1 MSTVAF
7 RLADLIP
14 PVAEAFLKDQIT
26 IGHALLIAKL
36 PASQQQEAFSAA
48 FRGLWTSEG
57 NSQVLIPVRELA
69 AWIESNILLQL
80 ASAPFDKQDETL
92 VPEAGSCANCP
103 KRTGFNKLLF
113 PDVRKDSCTSPDCF
127 RAKIDASVKKTL
139 ETKPQLIQISAAWN
153 SREGAPL
160 GRNQYV
166 ELEIKKPK
174 PNGAST
180 KLPANQKP
188 CDKMAEAIV
197 MDGGKRGQVVKV
209 CADPACRIHHPNTPS
224 PQQVERERAEE
235 RKRIEKEKLA
245 ITTRH
250 RVLATILQRVSAPL
264 KKADLLAVAHYLIG
278 HLSYSQVPALAK
290 RHKVEAKK
298 DSASAQELLAKQV
311 GTYDEAE
318 LCKLLLEIS
327 LLDSAYQRSTAS
339 RDDVLMDAA
348 KRYRVDAEKL
358 QKAVAQELAAK
369 RDKKTSQESR
379 RAARRQHELDPS
391 LISGGVLVCTPPFL
405 LDRVPRTE
413 KKPPKRIK
421 TPYHGAL
428 RGKAVNI
435 TVIRNAIGTLEQL
448 LSKASD
454 ALSQI
459 EREVFNLYAFGR
471 AKGGYEY
478 PREAMEG
485 YLQEIHDLLLVVLEA
500 GEMPGARA
508 SLVKA
513 WAGFTSSRNNLRKT
527 DDNGEF
533 ANSSSPAL
541 TFLERLIKGLR
552 ATVSEEISSE
562 EAWTLGRLE
571 EILEDTAA
579 LVRRRGD
586 SPSKES
592 DVQKVMHDYLRA
604 FFPGFVLNPSIGGA
618 LKNFKPDCGIANV
631 TAAIEFKFVETEEDV
646 ATAFSGIAE
655 DTAGYKGSKDWT
667 RFYAVLYQSKP
678 FALRSQFKSDMK
690 RIGATTWKTILVNG
704 PTRKKSL
711 KKRMKKKNTRKKK
724 AG

>member
-1 MSTVAF
+1 MELGEPAYTIATIASRAGKSEAYVYGRI

-92 VPEAGSCANCP
+92 VPEAGSCVNCP

-180 KLPANQKP
+180 KLSPFRNPVTRWPRRSSWTAVSADRSSRFVPIQLAASTIPTRLLRSKSSGSGPRNGSASKRRNWRLRL
-188 CDKMAEAIV
+188 AIV
-197 MDGGKRGQVVKV
+197 SW
-209 CADPACRIHHPNTPS
+209 P
-224 PQQVERERAEE
+224 
-235 RKRIEKEKLA
+235 
-245 ITTRH
+245 
-250 RVLATILQRVSAPL
+250 TILQRVSAPL

-298 DSASAQELLAKQV
+298 DSASVHELLAKQV

-327 LLDSAYQRSTAS
+327 LLDSAYQRSTTS

-348 KRYRVDAEKL
+348 KRYRVDTEKL
-358 QKAVAQELAAK
+358 QKAVTAEILAK
-369 RDKKTSQESR
+369 R
-379 RAARRQHELDPS
+379 
-391 LISGGVLVCTPPFL
+391 
-405 LDRVPRTE
+405 E
-413 KKPPKRIK
+413 KKPRVKP
-421 TPYHGAL
+421 
-428 RGKAVNI
+428 
-435 TVIRNAIGTLEQL
+435 
-448 LSKASD
+448 
-454 ALSQI
+454 
-459 EREVFNLYAFGR
+459 ER
-471 AKGGYEY
+471 
-478 PREAMEG
+478 
-485 YLQEIHDLLLVVLEA
+485 
-500 GEMPGARA
+500 
-508 SLVKA
+508 
-513 WAGFTSSRNNLRKT
+513 
-527 DDNGEF
+527 
-533 ANSSSPAL
+533 
-541 TFLERLIKGLR
+541 
-552 ATVSEEISSE
+552 
-562 EAWTLGRLE
+562 
-571 EILEDTAA
+571 
-579 LVRRRGD
+579 
-586 SPSKES
+586 
-592 DVQKVMHDYLRA
+592 
-604 FFPGFVLNPSIGGA
+604 
-618 LKNFKPDCGIANV
+618 
-631 TAAIEFKFVETEEDV
+631 
-646 ATAFSGIAE
+646 
-655 DTAGYKGSKDWT
+655 
-667 RFYAVLYQSKP
+667 
-678 FALRSQFKSDMK
+678 
-690 RIGATTWKTILVNG
+690 
-704 PTRKKSL
+704 TRKP
-711 KKRMKKKNTRKKK
+711 T
-724 AG
+724 A